1 MKRSTNHI
9 LTTHTGSL
17 PRPSDLVDMV
27 LRKEEKQPVDED
39 VLAMRVRSAVAEV
52 VRRQAEVGVTVLNDG
67 EQGKPGYSTYMKDR
81 LTGFEGEST
90 AAAVS
95 GEAKDFPEYTAHRT
109 GRAAPKR
116 PSCAGPI
123 AWKDRDAVRK
133 EIENLQAAVKEVQAE
148 EVFMTAA
155 SPGVVPHFMKDQY
168 YGSEEKYLYALADAL
183 KEEYDAIHR
192 AGFVLQVDC
201 PDLCMSRHNRFSD
214 LSTKEFKKIAELHV
228 AALNHALRDIPAD
241 RVRLHMCWGNYE
253 GPHHLDIPLTEII
266 DVALKAKVG
275 ALSFEG
281 ANPRHEHEWV
291 VFKEFHLPDGLAI
304 IPGVIDSTTN
314 FVEHPELVAQR
325 IVRYAEV
332 VGPRERHRGHRLRLR
347 HLRARKADHRSAH
360 RVGQTQVAGRGRGH
374 RLKETLELAGI
385 KSLGQLPSHRRIQTG
400 ASVSAQNPLRCSRGS
415 RCGGA
420 AALTIETE
428 RKRLNGWNDWNGIH
442 CEQGIFVSIVIN
454 TKAKSETPKPFIPY
468 LSFIPLPLSF
478 L

>member
-1 MKRSTNHI
+1 MKRSTHHI

-17 PRPSDLVDMV
+17 PRPSDLVDIV
-27 LRKEEKQPVDED
+27 LRQEAKQPVDEE

-52 VRRQAEVGVTVLNDG
+52 VLKQAEIGITFLNDG

-95 GEAKDFPEYTAHRT
+95 GEAKDFPEYSARRA
-109 GRAAPKR
+109 GRASPMR
-116 PSCAGPI
+116 PACTGPI
-123 AWKDRDAVRK
+123 AWKNRDAVRK
-133 EIENLQAAVKEVQAE
+133 DIENLKDAIKAVKAE

-192 AGFVLQVDC
+192 AGFVLQLDC

-214 LSTKEFKKIAELHV
+214 LSTTEFKKIAELHV
-228 AALNHALRDIPAD
+228 AALNYALRDIPAD

-253 GPHHLDIPLTEII
+253 GPHHLDIPLREII

-291 VFKEFHLPDGLAI
+291 VFKEVHLSDGMAI
-304 IPGVIDSTTN
+304 IPGVIDSTTH
-314 FVEHPELVAQR
+314 FIEHPELVAQR

-332 VGPRERHRGHRLRLR
+332 VGRENVIAGTDCGFGTFVRAEPTIDPRIAWAKL
-347 HLRARKADHRSAH
+347 
-360 RVGQTQVAGRGRGH
+360 
-374 RLKETLELAGI
+374 
-385 KSLGQLPSHRRIQTG
+385 KSL
-400 ASVSAQNPLRCSRGS
+400 AD
-415 RCGGA
+415 GA
-420 AALTIETE
+420 AIAS
-428 RKRLNGWNDWNGIH
+428 KRLWN
-442 CEQGIFVSIVIN
+442 
-454 TKAKSETPKPFIPY
+454 
-468 LSFIPLPLSF
+468 
-478 L
+478 